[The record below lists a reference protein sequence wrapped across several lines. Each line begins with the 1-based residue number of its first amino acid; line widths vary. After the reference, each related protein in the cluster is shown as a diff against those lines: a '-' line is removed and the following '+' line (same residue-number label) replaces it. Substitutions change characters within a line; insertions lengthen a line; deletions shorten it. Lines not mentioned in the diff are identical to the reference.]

1 MGQETSCLF
10 CEKVIKD
17 CWFIFT
23 FVKFLP
29 VLLAIGETSVL
40 PEVLDEEVA
49 ALEGV
54 LKRQKDRKEAQ
65 IIANYDRVY
74 AIIDSAIE
82 KYSLERPLL
91 FQTETERRTSLTFFN
106 TNEEV
111 YLIFLWLST
120 GNKRIHLR
128 KSKE

>member
-17 CWFIFT
+17 FWFIFT

-29 VLLAIGETSVL
+29 VILAIGETSVL

>member
-1 MGQETSCLF
+1 M
-10 CEKVIKD
+10 
-17 CWFIFT
+17 
-23 FVKFLP
+23 
-29 VLLAIGETSVL
+29 
-40 PEVLDEEVA
+40 DEEVA

-91 FQTETERRTSLTFFN
+91 FQTETDRRTSLTFFN

-128 KSKE
+128 KSRE